1 MLLFV
6 VTALACI
13 LPALAGTL
21 AFAEFLLRMALI
33 PVMDL
38 EWKTLLICGFSFGGA
53 AALWYLLLFLLSDKV
68 NLKALPK
75 ALFAV
80 ALATA
85 LTLAM
90 CLRNLPPAACD
101 ARLSVHSYYGS
112 DLLLLQSGG
121 ETALISGG
129 EPDPAHAERLFLQ
142 EGVASLDRVVILAE
156 EKEANAA
163 IPVLAEHARFDTVLL
178 SPQSELVDSFW
189 TVSISRPQGAF
200 SLCGAEAEFIGKE
213 ALSLRIGGSRV
224 LIDCSAE
231 GILEGMEGDGAEG
244 LLPQL
249 SCDVYIAP
257 ADTGAAQALSPAYEI
272 YFEKTA
278 GKTSV
283 YAAGDLQ
290 IAWKDDIISVEGC
303 R

>member
-1 MLLFV
+1 M
-6 VTALACI
+6 
-13 LPALAGTL
+13 
-21 AFAEFLLRMALI
+21 
-33 PVMDL
+33 
-38 EWKTLLICGFSFGGA
+38 
-53 AALWYLLLFLLSDKV
+53 
-68 NLKALPK
+68 
-75 ALFAV
+75 
-80 ALATA
+80 
-85 LTLAM
+85 
-90 CLRNLPPAACD
+90 
-101 ARLSVHSYYGS
+101 
-112 DLLLLQSGG
+112 
-121 ETALISGG
+121 
-129 EPDPAHAERLFLQ
+129 
-142 EGVASLDRVVILAE
+142 
-156 EKEANAA
+156 
-163 IPVLAEHARFDTVLL
+163 LAEHARFDTVLL

-189 TVSISRPQGAF
+189 TVGISRPQGAF

-224 LIDCSAE
+224 LIDCSAG
-231 GILEGMEGDGAEG
+231 GILDSMEGEGAEG